1 MLAATEGAIPKLQSR
16 RAREKEESQTAQAQE
31 VRAPRIAGRSRE
43 ASRECAK
50 KES

>member
-31 VRAPRIAGRSRE
+31 VRAARITGRSRE